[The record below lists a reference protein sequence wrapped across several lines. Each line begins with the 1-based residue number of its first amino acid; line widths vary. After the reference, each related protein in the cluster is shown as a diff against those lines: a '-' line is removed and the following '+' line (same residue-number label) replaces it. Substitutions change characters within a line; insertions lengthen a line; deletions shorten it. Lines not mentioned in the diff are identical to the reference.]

1 MGIKPELSS
10 WRKVIPSTTLWQSQ
24 LESGASR
31 REVGRWE
38 NSKTFMGSPLSPGTK
53 LGRYEIRSQ
62 LGAGGMG
69 EVYLAVDT
77 ELDRTVALKILPQE
91 FVSDRQRLQ
100 RFIQEAKSV
109 SALNHP
115 HILTIFE
122 IGQADNVR
130 FIATE
135 FIDGET
141 LRQRIRNSSLK
152 LSEVLEIAIQAASAL
167 EAAHSAGIVHRDIK
181 PDNIMIRRDG
191 YLKLLDFG
199 LAKLREA
206 RGSLTDPDAPTRA
219 LVNTDAGTVMGTAGY
234 MSPEQAKGTSIDAR
248 SDVWSLGV
256 VIYEMVTGLMPFAGD
271 TSTETISLI
280 LQKEP
285 APLSRYS
292 HKVPAELER
301 IVTKTLTK
309 NREERYQTAKDV
321 ALDLRYLKRKME
333 VDAEIDRTASPDV
346 GTSATFINGR
356 RATPTASAPAAPT
369 AQASATPVAS
379 SAEYIVSG
387 LKQHKLMVL
396 GLGVV
401 LVLAAVA
408 LVFYLSARNTEVAI
422 DSIAVLPF
430 ENRSADPET
439 EYLSDGLAESLIF
452 RLSQLP
458 NLKVSPT
465 TTVFRYKGK
474 QADAVKTGNELG
486 VSAVLLGR
494 ITQRGDNL
502 LISAELV
509 DVRYNKLLWGEQ
521 YDRKMSDLLATQRE
535 IAREIVEKLKLK
547 VSGEKKVLTKHYTE
561 SNEAYQL
568 YLKGRFYWN
577 KRTSEALIKSIEYFN
592 QAIEKDPS
600 FALAY
605 AGLADCYVVPANS
618 LPPREAMP
626 KAKAAAVR
634 ALELDEALAE
644 AHTSLGRVLAAF
656 DWNWTTAETEFKR
669 AIELNPRYA
678 VAHQWYGGWLG
689 VMGRA
694 NEAIAESKRA
704 QELDPVSPIVNFEL
718 ALAFYYARDYDQ
730 AIEQFHKTLELDQ
743 NFPPVQQF
751 LPAAYEQK
759 GMYDEAIAGYKKT
772 IPLMGNSEWTLVRGG
787 LGHIHAV
794 LGKKSEAL
802 AVLDELKQLSAQKY
816 VPPTS
821 IALIYAGLG
830 DKDRA
835 FAWLEK
841 GYEERSF
848 QMQWLNVEPRW
859 DSLRSDP
866 RFADLMRRIGLPH

>member
-1 MGIKPELSS
+1 
-10 WRKVIPSTTLWQSQ
+10 
-24 LESGASR
+24 
-31 REVGRWE
+31 
-38 NSKTFMGSPLSPGTK
+38 MGSPFSAGTR
-53 LGRYEIRSQ
+53 LGRYEIHSQ

-77 ELDRTVALKILPQE
+77 ELDRNVALKILPQE
-91 FVSDRQRLQ
+91 FASDRQRLQ

-141 LRQRIRNSSLK
+141 LRQRIRTSTLK
-152 LSEVLEIAIQAASAL
+152 LSEVLEIAIQTSSAL
-167 EAAHSAGIVHRDIK
+167 DAAHSAGIVHRDIK

-199 LAKLREA
+199 LAKLRES
-206 RGSLTDPDAPTRA
+206 RGSLTDSQAATRA
-219 LVNTDAGTVMGTAGY
+219 LVNTDAGTVMGTAHY
-234 MSPEQAKGTSIDAR
+234 MSPEQAKGMSVDAR
-248 SDVWSLGV
+248 SDVWSIGV
-256 VIYEMVTGLMPFAGD
+256 VIYEMVTGLVPFAGD

-285 APLSRYS
+285 APLARFS
-292 HKVPAELER
+292 HDVPAELER
-301 IVTKTLTK
+301 IVSKTLTK
-309 NREERYQTAKDV
+309 NREERYQTVKD
-321 ALDLRYLKRKME
+321 LLIDLRNLKRKIE
-333 VDAEIDRTASPDV
+333 VDAEIDRTASPNLVTADDDL
-346 GTSATFINGR
+346 
-356 RATPTASAPAAPT
+356 RATPTASAVAAPT

-387 LKQHKLMVL
+387 LKQHKLTILIVAA
-396 GLGVV
+396 GLM
-401 LVLAAVA
+401 LAAVA
-408 LVFYLSARNTEVAI
+408 LVFYLSARSTEVAI

-430 ENRSADPET
+430 ENRGADPDT
-439 EYLSDGLAESLIF
+439 EYLSEGLAESLIY

-465 TTVFRYKGK
+465 SAVFRYKGK
-474 QADAVKTGNELG
+474 QTDAAKAGNELG

-494 ITQRGDNL
+494 ITQRGDSL

-509 DVRYNKLLWGEQ
+509 DVRHNKLLWGEQ

-547 VSGEKKVLTKHYTE
+547 VAGEEKALAKHYTE

-577 KRTSEALIKSIEYFN
+577 KRTEEALKKSVEYFN
-592 QAIEKDPS
+592 QAIEKDPG

-605 AGLADCYVVPANS
+605 AGLADCYVVPANWQ
-618 LPPREAMP
+618 PPREAMP
-626 KAKAAAVR
+626 KAKAAAKR
-634 ALELDEALAE
+634 ALELDETLAE
-644 AHTSLGRVLAAF
+644 AHTSLGRVLASF
-656 DWNWTTAETEFKR
+656 DWDWTGAEKEYKR

-678 VAHQWYGGWLG
+678 VAHQWYGGWFQ
-689 VMGRA
+689 VMGRHT
-694 NEAIAESKRA
+694 EAIAERKRA
-704 QELDPVSPIVNFEL
+704 LELDPLSLVINFEL
-718 ALAFYYARDYDQ
+718 GLAFYYARDYDQ
-730 AIEQFHKTLELDQ
+730 SIEQFHKTLELDQ
-743 NFPPVQQF
+743 NFPPAHVF

-759 GMYDEAIAGYKKT
+759 GMNSEAIAEFNRA
-772 IPLMGNSEWTLVRGG
+772 IPLKGGGEWSLTKGG
-787 LGHIHAV
+787 LGHIYSI

-802 AVLDELKQLSAQKY
+802 ALLDELKQLSTQEY
-816 VPPTS
+816 VAPTS
-821 IALIYAGLG
+821 VALIYAGLG
-830 DKDRA
+830 DKDQA

-841 GYEERSF
+841 AYEERSF
-848 QMQWLNVEPRW
+848 QMQWLSVEPRW

-866 RFADLMRRIGLPH
+866 RFANLQRRMGLPH

>member
-1 MGIKPELSS
+1 
-10 WRKVIPSTTLWQSQ
+10 
-24 LESGASR
+24 
-31 REVGRWE
+31 
-38 NSKTFMGSPLSPGTK
+38 MGSPIPPGTK

-122 IGQADNVR
+122 IGQADHVR

-141 LRQRIRNSSLK
+141 LRQRIRNRSLEIT
-152 LSEVLEIAIQAASAL
+152 EVLEIAIQAASAL

-206 RGSLTDPDAPTRA
+206 RGSMADPEAPTRA
-219 LVNTDAGTVMGTAGY
+219 FVNTDAGTVMGTVYY

-285 APLSRYS
+285 APLARYS

-301 IVTKTLTK
+301 IVSKTLTK
-309 NREERYQTAKDV
+309 NREERYQSAKDV
-321 ALDLRYLKRKME
+321 ALDLRNLKRKME

-346 GTSATFINGR
+346 LDSAPSIDGQ
-356 RATPTASAPAAPT
+356 RATPTASATAAPT
-369 AQASATPVAS
+369 AQASVTPVAS
-379 SAEYIVSG
+379 SAQYIVSG
-387 LKQHKLMVL
+387 LKQHKLKVVVL
-396 GLGVV
+396 AVV
-401 LVLAAVA
+401 LVVAAVA
-408 LVFYLSARNTEVAI
+408 LVFKFSAWNTEVAI

-439 EYLSDGLAESLIF
+439 EYLSDGLAESLIY
-452 RLSQLP
+452 RLSQLT

-465 TTVFRYKGK
+465 SAVFRYKGK
-474 QADAVKTGNELG
+474 QADAVKAGNELG

-535 IAREIVEKLKLK
+535 IAREIVENLKLK
-547 VSGEKKVLTKHYTE
+547 VSGEEKVFTKHYTE

-577 KRTSEALIKSIEYFN
+577 KRTSEALIK
-592 QAIEKDPS
+592 
-600 FALAY
+600 
-605 AGLADCYVVPANS
+605 
-618 LPPREAMP
+618 
-626 KAKAAAVR
+626 
-634 ALELDEALAE
+634 
-644 AHTSLGRVLAAF
+644 
-656 DWNWTTAETEFKR
+656 
-669 AIELNPRYA
+669 
-678 VAHQWYGGWLG
+678 
-689 VMGRA
+689 
-694 NEAIAESKRA
+694 
-704 QELDPVSPIVNFEL
+704 
-718 ALAFYYARDYDQ
+718 
-730 AIEQFHKTLELDQ
+730 
-743 NFPPVQQF
+743 
-751 LPAAYEQK
+751 
-759 GMYDEAIAGYKKT
+759 
-772 IPLMGNSEWTLVRGG
+772 
-787 LGHIHAV
+787 
-794 LGKKSEAL
+794 
-802 AVLDELKQLSAQKY
+802 
-816 VPPTS
+816 
-821 IALIYAGLG
+821 
-830 DKDRA
+830 
-835 FAWLEK
+835 
-841 GYEERSF
+841 
-848 QMQWLNVEPRW
+848 
-859 DSLRSDP
+859 
-866 RFADLMRRIGLPH
+866 